1 MCANS
6 RFGRACRRLRMSLSG
21 LWLYHGL
28 RGRLR
33 RAGTGGRGRSDPPFS
48 MPAVASAEV
57 GMCTP
62 SQPPRRVAPGQQS
75 HAGRPN
81 GEPERAR
88 PGLGRRCR
96 TARRPGG
103 RATGPPAPRSG
114 SRHPSGTDCWL
125 GVTPQRRGGW
135 GCPAPS
141 PLAPIEVCREGGSLP
156 ATSKERRLASAL
168 RWPWCNRKRTSD
180 MDGRGRV
187 RPNDHF
193 VSGDPQSEPD
203 TQDLPPTPASG
214 GQNGSPDRRLERHH
228 GEDVGGRDAIGARL
242 RLGDNPVADSAADT
256 RAVTTGGTALRHHA
270 APTRGKGGG
279 APIRDL
285 LGSANSGGFEG
296 GAGASPSP
304 APLYDNG

>member
-1 MCANS
+1 MVRPRKPEAE
-6 RFGRACRRLRMSLSG
+6 RR
-21 LWLYHGL
+21 
-28 RGRLR
+28 
-33 RAGTGGRGRSDPPFS
+33 T
-48 MPAVASAEV
+48 
-57 GMCTP
+57 
-62 SQPPRRVAPGQQS
+62 

-96 TARRPGG
+96 TAQRPGG

-114 SRHPSGTDCWL
+114 ARHPSGTDCWL

-141 PLAPIEVCREGGSLP
+141 PLAPIEVCPRWGSLP
-156 ATSKERRLASAL
+156 ATSKERRLASAF

-187 RPNDHF
+187 RPNGDF

-203 TQDLPPTPASG
+203 TQDLPPTPAFG
-214 GQNGSPDRRLERHH
+214 AQNGSPGSRLERHH
-228 GEDVGGRDAIGARL
+228 GEDVGGRDAIGVRL

-256 RAVTTGGTALRHHA
+256 RAVATGGAALRHHA
-270 APTRGKGGG
+270 APTRGKGAAPPCATSKGARFPGG
-279 APIRDL
+279 SKGGRATPRQPRCMTRGRLYVDAPR
-285 LGSANSGGFEG
+285 
-296 GAGASPSP
+296 
-304 APLYDNG
+304 